1 MISRINIGKTQLR
14 RFTSAAHSEAY
25 GQLATR
31 QWASAPTDGSAVKN
45 FIGGKFVESRA
56 TTFYDVHDPVSL
68 TGMRIALTG
77 NRQHKESFLEHLR
90 LPTRS

>member
-1 MISRINIGKTQLR
+1 MIPRVSTGKEQLR
-14 RFTSAAHSEAY
+14 RFTTAAHSEAY
-25 GQLATR
+25 GKLATR

-68 TGMRIALTG
+68 TGVRIALAE
-77 NRQHKESFLEHLR
+77 NRQPKESFLEHLR